1 MALSPGT
8 RLGPYE
14 ILASVGAGG
23 MGEVYKARDPRLGR
37 LVAVKVLPEHLA
49 RHADAL
55 SRFEREAKAVAA
67 LSHPNIL
74 GIHDFA
80 THGESPYVVMEL
92 LEGESLRA
100 RLEQGPL
107 PPQRAVEI
115 AIQMAEG
122 LAAAHE
128 KGVIHRDLKPDNLW
142 ITKDGRLKILDF
154 GLAKQVAAQG
164 PGSGSMEPTAA
175 VDPAVRTERG
185 MILGTLGYMSPEQVR
200 GEAVDAR
207 SDLFSFGVVLFEML
221 TGKRAFVRASA
232 SDTMA
237 AILRD
242 DPPELEGASRPLPP
256 GLQRIVRH
264 CLEKSAERRF
274 HSAHDVAFAL
284 QNLSL
289 AEGTAPLAALPGAPL
304 APRNRRAM
312 VMRGAL
318 GALLLAAAG
327 LAGFTLRDG
336 APPPPTFRLLTH
348 ERGTVTGARFV
359 PNSPEIVYSAQWAGA
374 PAQWYAGRLDQ
385 PGTRALAG
393 SEGILLGV
401 TPNGE
406 GVGLARTY
414 LSHATQ
420 VGALYSLPLAGGA
433 QREWM
438 SSRVWG
444 AGPGPGAGE
453 LAAAIGDFGGEM
465 HLEWPL
471 GRLVAKSLEVI
482 RSPLIRGD
490 LLAFVKERGNI
501 IEDVSLEI
509 VERGGKART
518 LAALSGFS
526 GMAWGPDGREI
537 WVSTYKDGAS
547 AFLGVDLAGR
557 TRVLLRHAGRLEI
570 QDVDD
575 QGRALVALHS
585 YQRQTFGRA
594 RGQSK
599 DLDLGWLEAQAT
611 VGLTPDGRTALLAPV
626 AEWSR
631 VDGNLYVRPLAG
643 GPAQMLGLGQR
654 QSTIT
659 PDGKWVATCME
670 APEMAVVL
678 IPTGPGASRRIP
690 IPDFAGSDL
699 RVDLL
704 SDGKTV
710 ILWGRRRGDPF
721 AFWALDA
728 DTGALKKISPPG
740 SSPFAYQT
748 ILSPDGRWIAYVDAS
763 KPRTDGTSAIA
774 VSRTDG
780 SEPRTA
786 LTLPVGEAVAGW
798 GADSASLLVW
808 NRNTVPAQVDRV
820 DLASGRRTR
829 VLTIA
834 PPDPV
839 GVQGM
844 PIVLITPDASAY
856 AYNLT
861 RRLSELYLVE
871 GLK

>member
-1 MALSPGT
+1 MALTAGS

-14 ILASVGAGG
+14 IIAPIGAGG

-49 RHADAL
+49 RHPDAL
-55 SRFEREAKAVAA
+55 ARFEREAKAVAA

-128 KGVIHRDLKPDNLW
+128 KGVVHRDLKPDNLW
-142 ITKDGRLKILDF
+142 ITKEGRIKILDF
-154 GLAKQVAAQG
+154 GLAKQVSVQG
-164 PGSGSMEPTAA
+164 AGSGSMEPTAA
-175 VDPAVRTERG
+175 VDGGVRTERG

-221 TGKRAFVRASA
+221 AGKRAFARASP

-242 DPPELEGASRPLPP
+242 DPPEMDGASRPLPP

-264 CLEKSAERRF
+264 CLEKSPERRF

-284 QNLSL
+284 QNQSL
-289 AEGTAPLAALPGAPL
+289 ADGTAPRAAPL
-304 APRNRRAM
+304 VPRNRRAM
-312 VMRGAL
+312 LLPGAL
-318 GALLLAAAG
+318 GALLLAAAV
-327 LAGFTLRDG
+327 LAGFTLRGG
-336 APPPPTFRLLTH
+336 APPPPSFRLLTH
-348 ERGTVTGARFV
+348 ERGMVTGARFV

-385 PGTRALAG
+385 PGARALAG
-393 SEGILLGV
+393 SEGILVGV

-406 GVGLARTY
+406 GIGLARTY

-453 LAAAIGDFGGEM
+453 LAAAIGEFGSEM

-471 GRLVAKSLEVI
+471 GRVVATSLEVI
-482 RSPLIRGD
+482 RSPRIRGD
-490 LLAFVKERGNI
+490 LLAYVKERGNI
-501 IEDVSLEI
+501 IEEVSLEV
-509 VERGGKART
+509 VERSGKART
-518 LAALSGFS
+518 LAPLSGFS

-537 WVSTYKDGAS
+537 WVSTYRDGAS
-547 AFLGVDLAGR
+547 AILGVDLAGR

-575 QGRALVALHS
+575 QGRALVALHA

-594 RGQSK
+594 RGASK

-611 VGLTPDGRTALLAPV
+611 ISLTADGRTALLAPL

-631 VDGNLYVRPLAG
+631 LDGNLCVRPLAG
-643 GPAQMLGLGQR
+643 GPAQVLGLGQR
-654 QSTIT
+654 QSTIS
-659 PDGKWVATCME
+659 PDGKWVATCRE
-670 APEMAVVL
+670 APELAVVL

-704 SDGKTV
+704 PDDKTV
-710 ILWGRRRGDPF
+710 ILWGRRRSEPF
-721 AFWALDA
+721 AFWALDT
-728 DTGALKKISPPG
+728 DTGALKKVSPSG
-740 SSPFAYQT
+740 ASPFAYQT
-748 ILSPDGRWIAYVDAS
+748 FISPNGQWIAYVDPS
-763 KPRTDGTSAIA
+763 KTATDGTSAIA
-774 VSRTDG
+774 ISRSDG
-780 SEPRTA
+780 SEARTA
-786 LTLPVGEAVAGW
+786 LTLPVGEAVSAW

-808 NRNTVPAQVDRV
+808 NRNRVPAEVDRL
-820 DLASGRRTR
+820 DLGSGRRTR
-829 VLTIA
+829 VLTVA

-839 GVQGM
+839 GIQGM
-844 PIVLITPDASAY
+844 PILLVTPDASAY